1 MAPSYVLAIDQ
12 GTTSTRA
19 ILFDKDGQPKAME
32 QQEFPQY
39 YPQPGWTEHDPL
51 EILRSAV
58 ECSEG
63 AMKKV
68 GASKDDIAGIGI
80 TNQRETT
87 VAWDKGTGEPL
98 CRAIVWLDLRTSDT
112 AAELEAKGGKDRF
125 RKKTGLPVSTYFSA
139 VKMKWMLDNVPEV
152 RKAADEGRCCFGTI
166 ESWIIYKLTGGPNG
180 GVHVTDVSNASRY
193 MLMNINTCAWDE
205 AVCSELG
212 IPVTALPTIRSNSEV
227 YGKVSSVPSLEGL
240 AISGALGDQ
249 HAALLGHG
257 CLDVGTSKNT
267 YGTVLKVQEYFH
279 KKLGSRRDFATAM
292 IELMSFAHQMANQM
306 VAARD
311 EWWQGFNQKELRQ
324 KMHDTVEG
332 FGFSSTKVEVQWVEA
347 RTKASLREG
356 TPSFVLFVKKFG
368 QSLCSAQIDINARS
382 AASRLIA
389 DSGDLSHSV
398 PNSCEILE
406 LQCSALHEVGC
417 FMLLNTGGDAVP
429 SKHGLLTTI
438 GYQLGPEEKVTYAL
452 EGSVACVG
460 RVVQWLRDNLG
471 IISSSKDVETLA
483 GKVEDTGGLTLVPAF
498 SGLFAPHWRDD
509 ARAVAVGMTLFTSK
523 EHMCRAALESTAFQ
537 AVDIMEA
544 MKQDTGLRI
553 LDMRVDG
560 GMTVNSL
567 LMQMQADILGMSV
580 LRSKLAEATA
590 LGAALAAGLSVGFYQ
605 KKEVVKDII
614 EKAGGYEVFP
624 ASTTPAARRKMMQRW
639 KDAVE
644 RSFDLAKFDPKRPD
658 QAKPAVLKKPR
669 FVKVSS
675 VKPEQKGLNL
685 QLKVVKLPEEVASDG
700 YHDVVCGD
708 ASGVVTCHLTPQ
720 QFLPCE
726 AGSYIRVQNARVRM
740 KGGHIRVEVD
750 KWGKVSQADSATETF
765 EVNLQNDISAVE
777 YELRS

>member
-19 ILFDKDGQPKAME
+19 ILFDKDGQPRAME

-51 EILRSAV
+51 EILRSAI

-112 AAELEAKGGKDRF
+112 AAQLEAKGGKDRF

-193 MLMNINTCAWDE
+193 MLMNINSCTWDE

-227 YGKVSSVPSLEGL
+227 YGKVSSVPSLQGL

-267 YGTVLKVQEYFH
+267 YGT
-279 KKLGSRRDFATAM
+279 
-292 IELMSFAHQMANQM
+292 
-306 VAARD
+306 
-311 EWWQGFNQKELRQ
+311 
-324 KMHDTVEG
+324 
-332 FGFSSTKVEVQWVEA
+332 
-347 RTKASLREG
+347 
-356 TPSFVLFVKKFG
+356 
-368 QSLCSAQIDINARS
+368 
-382 AASRLIA
+382 
-389 DSGDLSHSV
+389 
-398 PNSCEILE
+398 
-406 LQCSALHEVGC
+406 GC

-452 EGSVACVG
+452 EGSVACAG

-544 MKQDTGLRI
+544 MKQDTSLR
-553 LDMRVDG
+553 LRDMRVDG

-590 LGAALAAGLSVGFYQ
+590 LGAALAAGLSVGFYE

-624 ASTTPAARRKMMQRW
+624 SSTTPAARRKMMQRW

-685 QLKVVKLPEEVASDG
+685 QLKVVKLPDEVASDG

-750 KWGKVSQADSATETF
+750 KWGKVSQADSPTETF

-777 YELRS
+777 YELRN